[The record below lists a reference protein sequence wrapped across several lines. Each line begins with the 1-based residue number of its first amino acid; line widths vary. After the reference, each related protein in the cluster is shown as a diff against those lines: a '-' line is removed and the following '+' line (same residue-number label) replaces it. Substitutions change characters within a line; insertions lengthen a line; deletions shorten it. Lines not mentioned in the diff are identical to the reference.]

1 MRVVVA
7 VAAGGVLGAE
17 ARFGMSVLLVHG
29 HAPGPW
35 ATLLVNIS
43 GCVLIGVLMVV
54 LTELGGGHPLARPFL
69 GVGVLGGYTTFSTY
83 AVEVLQLED
92 AGRTAA
98 ALGYLVVTPLVAV
111 AACAAG
117 TAATRVAWRRFP
129 RPRTSRR

>member
-1 MRVVVA
+1 M
-7 VAAGGVLGAE
+7 GVLLAHTPGAW
-17 ARFGMSVLLVHG
+17 
-29 HAPGPW
+29 PW
-35 ATLLVNIS
+35 ATLLVNVG

-83 AVEVLQLED
+83 AVEMLQLHD

-98 ALGYLVVTPLVAV
+98 ALGYLVGTPSVAV